1 VDERKGWRFPDGF
14 DSNLFNWKLYQND
27 RDSHIEDM
35 SSLVDLAGK

>member
-1 VDERKGWRFPDGF
+1 VDERKGWRFPDVF

-27 RDSHIEDM
+27 RDSHIADM